1 MTKIRDIINNGADEL
16 EDIGLEIGEWY
27 IDIDDMFNPKL
38 VAFYTTFDPEHVAL
52 MENVIEAYRDAD
64 CPRPAN
70 CADCLMAKPCAMF
83 NALETHRRKHGLV

>member
-1 MTKIRDIINNGADEL
+1 MTKVRDIIEATNTPPSSVVAWYTRDEL
-16 EDIGLEIGEWY
+16 PIQWPHRDKV
-27 IDIDDMFNPKL
+27 F
-38 VAFYTTFDPEHVAL
+38 VTTFDPEHVAL